1 MTNCVRIVSVIFSTC
16 LFVAQGLHGYASVGS
31 EAPNFVANDINGQQ
45 VTLEGYKGKIVIL
58 EWTNHRCP
66 YVRKQYSKETNNG
79 VGNMQAMQLRFTQAP
94 ASVVWIMIDSTSS
107 NEDSYLSAEGW
118 KAQLVQWGALPTT
131 LILDD
136 GGEIAKEYGAQRVPE
151 VFVIN
156 RDGELVYRG
165 AVDSLRG
172 TNPKEIEEVSNLPWF
187 KNAIENT
194 IQGRRVVPPET
205 IPYGC
210 PIR

>member
-1 MTNCVRIVSVIFSTC
+1 MKCVRFASAILSMC
-16 LFVAQGLHGYASVGS
+16 LLAAHGLYGYASVGS
-31 EAPNFVANDINGQQ
+31 EAPNFVAKDINGQD
-45 VTLEGYKGKIVIL
+45 VSLEGYKGKVVVL

-79 VGNMQAMQLRFTQAP
+79 VGNMQAMQLRFTQPP
-94 ASVVWIMIDSTSS
+94 ANVIWIMVDSTSPD
-107 NEDSYLSAEGW
+107 EDSYLSAEGW
-118 KAQLVQWGALPTT
+118 KAQLTQWGAHPTA
-131 LILDD
+131 LILDE
-136 GGEIAKEYGAQRVPE
+136 GAQIAKEYGAQRAPE
-151 VFVIN
+151 VFVID
-156 RDGELVYRG
+156 RDGDLVYRG

-187 KNAIENT
+187 KNAIENA
-194 IQGRRVVPPET
+194 IQDRRAIPPET